1 VAPRRWRTVE
11 IFSPSNQAETRAE
24 LLRRNSDGTWPE
36 MSATTGADGELGLAS
51 INFSVPL
58 AASYRTTRLAARR

>member
-11 IFSPSNQAETRAE
+11 ILSPSNQAETWAE

-36 MSATTGADGELGLAS
+36 MPATIGAGGELGLAC
-51 INFSVPL
+51 INFSAPL
-58 AASYRTTRLAARR
+58 AAFYRTTRLAARR